1 MATVIGKDYT
11 DTKVSMAEEQFCMYK
26 LGMTG
31 SGTTALIDAIFKL
44 DTQNQTKIAL
54 GFPELV
60 NVINRFCFETG
71 YWKDLVSR
79 WNKENNNHQLFA

>member
-1 MATVIGKDYT
+1 MGGIGKDYT
-11 DTKVSMAEEQFCMYK
+11 NTKVTMAEEQFCMYK

-31 SGTTALIDAIFKL
+31 SGITALIDAIFKL
-44 DTQNQTKIAL
+44 DTQHRAKIAL

-60 NVINRFCFETG
+60 TVINRFNFENG

-79 WNKENNNHQLFA
+79 WNEENHNHQLFA